1 MPFCPK
7 CKYEYQPEVSQCPD
21 CSERLVAN
29 LPMEPE
35 DGEDLS
41 VQYDWTPVANITSP
55 QYGQMILEVLHAKEI
70 PAILS
75 DSSGHFS
82 KIGAVGVSSFQPVAG
97 VGTTLLVPK
106 EHIED
111 AAGEAQVILGEEWDH
126 VKLVP

>member
-7 CKYEYQPEVSQCPD
+7 CKYEYQPEVSKCPD
-21 CSERLVAN
+21 CGDRLVAS
-29 LPMEPE
+29 LALEPE
-35 DGEDLS
+35 EAEET
-41 VQYDWTPVANITSP
+41 QYDWTPIAKITSP
-55 QYGQMILEVLHAKEI
+55 QYGEMILEVLRAKEI

-82 KIGAVGVSSFQPVAG
+82 KIGAVGPTSFQPVAG

-106 EHIED
+106 ENIED
-111 AAGEAQVILGEEWDH
+111 AAGEAQVILGEEWEH